1 MEIWGKQNRQ
11 NSKCKDPEVGARNR
25 KEVGVAGGLHLG
37 GSSGSR
43 HEVVDGAGVG
53 GLEEGVWVWELFHRK
68 NNQDLMMRLTK
79 EEESGMNLRFLA

>member
-1 MEIWGKQNRQ
+1 M
-11 NSKCKDPEVGARNR
+11 GARNR
-25 KEVGVAGGLHLG
+25 NEVGVAGGLHLG
-37 GSSGSR
+37 GSSCSQ